1 MPFRVLT
8 ARSRV
13 RDADA
18 RPCARAQAP
27 GEALPARGDRRAAEE
42 ARPREEGGGGHGD
55 EGVKG
60 PMYAANRISSPC
72 AYLRVTVTPEG
83 CCSTRDTVLAAPMH
97 AEAVRQQAKAALV
110 DRCVCVRAG
119 ERQSRATWL
128 WRPAAPPSCA
138 VHSTAPVYISPAPGA
153 GFRTTSLSSTR
164 NHGAHAARHDPTAR
178 CTDVRA
184 HRQSQTSRRRMT
196 P

>member
-1 MPFRVLT
+1 VRRSLTYLALRVLT

-18 RPCARAQAP
+18 RPRARAQAA
-27 GEALPARGDRRAAEE
+27 GEAVPARGDRRAAEE
-42 ARPREEGGGGHGD
+42 ARPREEGGGRHGD

-72 AYLRVTVTPEG
+72 AYSASLLRL
-83 CCSTRDTVLAAPMH
+83 CMR
-97 AEAVRQQAKAALV
+97 RQQAKAALV
-110 DRCVCVRAG
+110 DRCVCVIRAG
-119 ERQSRATWL
+119 ERQSQATWL

-138 VHSTAPVYISPAPGA
+138 VHSTARVYISPAPGA

-164 NHGAHAARHDPTAR
+164 NHGAHAARHDPAAR
-178 CTDVRA
+178 CAD
-184 HRQSQTSRRRMT
+184 
-196 P
+196 